1 MLTEELILSKN
12 PGLNDISNIRTLKIN
27 LNDISDISI
36 ISKIKKLEYLS
47 LSSNRITSLYPLS
60 KCENLRELNIRNNK
74 ISSFEELYFLKNL
87 KKLNI
92 LFIDGNPICCD
103 NNYIDKILEILPN
116 LTNLDNRK
124 ISRNNRN
131 RKNKY
136 MKRILTEE
144 KKLGL
149 EYLEDNCPIN
159 YSNINHYSDKK
170 KILLKKVISNLN
182 ETNENIVTTTSSK
195 NKSRNNNIIKNL
207 KFINN
212 YYDKGKSERKKD
224 INFINL
230 KMKFKK
236 SKRTI
241 YNNILINNYFQKC
254 PKHTVEV
261 NSNNKNTNIKK
272 LKFNSNNTPQ
282 STLVYQNSLDLKNS
296 DTNNTNFLFKRKNVL
311 NKDAIH
317 NIKYLKLLNNN
328 KKNINEDNNYV
339 EAVSLLINRMNM
351 QELISLKKVINR
363 KIEILTK

>member
-1 MLTEELILSKN
+1 MLTEELILSKI

-27 LNDISDISI
+27 WNNISDISI
-36 ISKIKKLEYLS
+36 ISKIKELEYLS
-47 LSSNRITSLYPLS
+47 LSSNKISSLYPLS

-92 LFIDGNPICCD
+92 LFIDGNPICYLKKLNILFIDGNPICSD

-149 EYLEDNCPIN
+149 EYLEDNYHIN

-182 ETNENIVTTTSSK
+182 ETNENIVT
-195 NKSRNNNIIKNL
+195 
-207 KFINN
+207 
-212 YYDKGKSERKKD
+212 
-224 INFINL
+224 
-230 KMKFKK
+230 
-236 SKRTI
+236 
-241 YNNILINNYFQKC
+241 
-254 PKHTVEV
+254 
-261 NSNNKNTNIKK
+261 
-272 LKFNSNNTPQ
+272 
-282 STLVYQNSLDLKNS
+282 
-296 DTNNTNFLFKRKNVL
+296 
-311 NKDAIH
+311 
-317 NIKYLKLLNNN
+317 KYC
-328 KKNINEDNNYV
+328 Y
-339 EAVSLLINRMNM
+339 RY
-351 QELISLKKVINR
+351 
-363 KIEILTK
+363 